1 MITRI
6 NQIREYRVF
15 RRWTW
20 AHDVPDF
27 AGVNLIYG
35 INGTGKST
43 LASLLRDTISDD
55 GWLSGLDVN
64 VVSEDGTGRKAA
76 GPSDPVWEIIRV
88 FNRDYVNANLK
99 FDEQSG
105 SSAAPLLVLGEQ
117 RVEQEEELGQ
127 TQRRLDEIANELP
140 RSRQQLKK
148 DKAARDALATDTARL
163 VVQELGVLGGRYAPR
178 SYNAGKVRPLLSGDQ
193 QQEQTDTQT
202 DTTQVSSDLS
212 LIRSDSKQSVRLPEV
227 VEFTL
232 ADISA
237 STSAVLSES
246 AVATAISD
254 LVEHPAHARWVQ
266 SGLPLHE
273 ERDTCVFCN
282 GVLTEA
288 RRNALTAHFD
298 ESVRDLEARIAQLGD
313 RLADVR
319 AECESAV
326 KSLPGASE
334 LLNPEAGDFRLAKAD
349 IDTQLKQFLAS
360 ADSISA
366 RLQSKR
372 DSLFAP
378 LGESIDLDVHELSL
392 RPACD
397 IMTRHNTTV
406 GEFDSKRIAAAKR
419 IEAVRISEVA
429 ARYRELASAI
439 GVQEKAIEEAEREE
453 QLLRD
458 RKTALSGRDLD
469 ALPIARQL
477 DRDLAQLLGRDE
489 LKFRVEGRGYAITRN
504 GAPARHLSEGERN
517 AISLLYF
524 LRSLESHE
532 TRLANSVVVVDDP
545 VSSLD
550 DNSIVGA
557 STHLWTRLVGQ
568 SKCRQLFLLT
578 HNFELFR
585 MWTSQLDHYP
595 QRRDAKLD
603 YRIYE
608 MRCTVRRAGDSTYER
623 VPVLLPWPDD
633 KKVRTRLRSEY
644 HYLFWRV
651 STAWRDCN
659 ADPSPERD
667 IEAATILPN
676 ACRRLLEGFLG
687 FKYPDLLGNLHDQIM
702 ELADDSVSEAMRA
715 RVLRFVHAYSHN
727 ESADTTASSARP
739 ESVEMLGIVLEFI
752 KAVDGHHFDAMC
764 RAVHVD
770 GGLVGQAL
778 QPEPE

>member
-6 NQIREYRVF
+6 NQVREYRVF
-15 RRWTW
+15 QRWTW
-20 AHDVPDF
+20 THDVPDF
-27 AGVNLIYG
+27 AAVNLIYG

-43 LASLLRDTISDD
+43 LASLLRETVADD

-64 VVSEDGTGRKAA
+64 VLSEDGTARRATGH
-76 GPSDPVWEIIRV
+76 SDPMWDAIRV
-88 FNRDYVNANLK
+88 FNSDYVNANLK

-117 RVEQEEELGQ
+117 RVEQEEELRQ
-127 TQRRLDEIANELP
+127 TLSRLDEIAEELP
-140 RSRQQLKK
+140 KARQQLKK
-148 DKAARDALATDTARL
+148 DKVARDALATDTARL

-178 SYNAGKVRPLLSGDQ
+178 SYNAAKVRPLLSSEA
-193 QQEQTDTQT
+193 QQEETDAA
-202 DTTQVSSDLS
+202 QVSSDLS

-227 VEFTL
+227 VEFALVDICAAASSVL
-232 ADISA
+232 A
-237 STSAVLSES
+237 ES
-246 AVATAISD
+246 AIATAISD

-273 ERDTCVFCN
+273 ERDTCVFCDS
-282 GVLTEA
+282 VLTKE
-288 RRNALTAHFD
+288 RRDALTAHFD
-298 ESVRDLEARIAQLGD
+298 ESVRDLEARIAKLD
-313 RLADVR
+313 SRLADVR

-334 LLNPEAGDFRLAKAD
+334 LLDSEAGDYRQAKVD
-349 IDTQLKQFLAS
+349 IETQLKQFLAS
-360 ADSISA
+360 ANTVSA
-366 RLQSKR
+366 RLRSKR

-378 LGESIDLDVHELSL
+378 LNHSIDLGVTELSL
-392 RPACD
+392 RTACD
-397 IMTRHNTTV
+397 VMERHNATV
-406 GEFDSKRIAAAKR
+406 SEFDSKRAAAAKR
-419 IEAVRISEVA
+419 IEVVRISEVA
-429 ARYRELASAI
+429 EKYRELASAI
-439 GVQEKAIEEAEREE
+439 DVQEKAIDMAENEEV
-453 QLLRD
+453 LLRD
-458 RKTALSGRDLD
+458 RKTALSSRDLD

-595 QRRDAKLD
+595 QRRDAKLE

-608 MRCTVRRAGDSTYER
+608 MRCKVQQAGDSTYKR
-623 VPVLLPWPDD
+623 VPILLPWPDD

-651 STAWRDCN
+651 STAWHDCN

-752 KAVDGHHFDAMC
+752 KTVDERHFEAMC

-770 GGLVGQAL
+770 SGLVCQAP
-778 QPEPE
+778 QSAAAE